1 MRYDPESRELFFN
14 TEMVLSEEGSRLN
27 SEHFRDFQ
35 YEAVSHPGG
44 SSCTIKIDPDDPSR
58 VMGNCKTYAA
68 TPAIFALCAL
78 VASIVFTILAT
89 R

>member
-1 MRYDPESRELFFN
+1 MRYDILERGKDGKIP
-14 TEMVLSEEGSRLN
+14 V
-27 SEHFRDFQ
+27 
-35 YEAVSHPGG
+35 G

-68 TPAIFALCAL
+68 TPAIFAFCAL
-78 VASIVFTILAT
+78 VASIVLTILAT